1 MGLTPELHILDLSP
15 TQFLLPFKTWKSKV
29 KPHSCFMNAMSC
41 KTVSPGSVLIRDKAG
56 EKHSF
61 AGNVT
66 TVEIDA
72 VKDDVVLVEGKPSS
86 LLNKRNCVY

>member
-1 MGLTPELHILDLSP
+1 MIGDR
-15 TQFLLPFKTWKSKV
+15 
-29 KPHSCFMNAMSC
+29 
-41 KTVSPGSVLIRDKAG
+41 GG

-72 VKDDVVLVEGKPSS
+72 VKDDIVIVEGEENNQNWTKLHS
-86 LLNKRNCVY
+86 Y

>member
-1 MGLTPELHILDLSP
+1 
-15 TQFLLPFKTWKSKV
+15 
-29 KPHSCFMNAMSC
+29 MNAMSC
-41 KTVSPGSVLIRDKAG
+41 KTVSPGSVLIPDKAG

-86 LLNKRNCVY
+86 L